1 MKKWV
6 LGLLSVLLLLSTVVS
21 VAQAENS
28 DYEKWGKIAIQL
40 VKENYPEAEVSEYQ
54 YQGRE
59 EISATEAK
67 DTFHFTAKQDNK
79 SLEIYVALTFNPQTK
94 QLKSVNIE
102 EKNQ

>member
-6 LGLLSVLLLLSTVVS
+6 LGLLSVLLVLTTAISVV
-21 VAQAENS
+21 QAENT

-40 VKENYPEAEVSEYQ
+40 AKENYPEAEISDYQ

-59 EISATEAK
+59 EISDTEAK

-79 SLEIYVALTFNPQTK
+79 SIDIYVALTFNPKTK

-102 EKNQ
+102 EKKQ